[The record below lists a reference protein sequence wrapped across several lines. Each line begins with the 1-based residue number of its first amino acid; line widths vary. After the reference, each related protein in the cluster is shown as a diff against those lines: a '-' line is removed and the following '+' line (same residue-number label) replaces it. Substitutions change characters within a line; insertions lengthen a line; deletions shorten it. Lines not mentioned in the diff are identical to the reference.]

1 MKATLEVENVS
12 KYFGG
17 LRALGNIN
25 LEVRQ
30 GEILGLIGPNGSG
43 KTTLFNIITGFLKP
57 DSGKILSDGKDI
69 TNLKPHQICRKGI
82 TRIFQ
87 LVKPFAQM
95 TALQNLMVGS
105 LYGTDPAEDIKKAAG
120 HSEEILNFV
129 GLYDKAD
136 SVASTLTLAERKRLE
151 LGRALAAKPQ
161 LILLDELMAGLNP
174 VETEKVMCLI
184 EDVRNTNITVFMVEH
199 IMKAVLGLSDRVI
212 VLSTG
217 EKIAEGSPQEIIE
230 NQEVIEAYLGKM

>member
-1 MKATLEVENVS
+1 MKAALEVERLS
-12 KYFGG
+12 KNFGG
-17 LRALGNIN
+17 LRALHNID

-57 DSGKILSDGKDI
+57 DSGRIMSEGEEI
-69 TNLKPHQICRKGI
+69 THLKPHQVCLKGI

-105 LYGTDPAEDIKKAAG
+105 LYGRDPAEDVKKAKAQ
-120 HSEEILNFV
+120 SREILSFV

-136 SVASTLTLAERKRLE
+136 AVASSLTLAERKRLE

-174 VETEKVMCLI
+174 VETEKVMHLVQ
-184 EDVRNTNITVFMVEH
+184 EVRNSNITVFMVEH

-212 VLSTG
+212 VLSNG
-217 EKIAEGSPQEIIE
+217 MKIAEGAPREIID
-230 NQEVIEAYLGKM
+230 NQEVIEAYLGKA